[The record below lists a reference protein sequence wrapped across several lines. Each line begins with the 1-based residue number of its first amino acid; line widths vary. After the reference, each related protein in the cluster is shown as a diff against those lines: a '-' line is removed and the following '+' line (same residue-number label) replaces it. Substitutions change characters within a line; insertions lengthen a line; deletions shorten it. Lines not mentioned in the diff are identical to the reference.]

1 MADVSSP
8 DDSDPNSLA
17 SRCERWVAAAVN
29 ATAETASACPCDAD
43 ANASGQPAA
52 CVSLVAPS
60 AEYADANAPAW
71 WSSLFVTVLGVG
83 FFAFVAMMFARYVS
97 YHQALRSE
105 FTTRRLLELL
115 DENGKRAYV
124 GVLLPSG
131 EAAAAKRL
139 PDDEQTPG
147 PDGQPPA
154 FAGED
159 DAPGVGLLLGIEY
172 GVRMP
177 SDATDAQ
184 RERARRMF
192 RFAPAYT
199 TLDMERLLVARLREE
214 QEGRRDSLYR
224 LREEQVREQER
235 IWRQIQAQNG
245 RAREGGEGARGD
257 WAV

>member
-1 MADVSSP
+1 M
-8 DDSDPNSLA
+8 
-17 SRCERWVAAAVN
+17 N

-43 ANASGQPAA
+43 SDASGQPAA

-71 WSSLFVTVLGVG
+71 WSSFFVTVLGVG
-83 FFAFVAMMFARYVS
+83 LFAFVAKMLARYFS
-97 YHQALRSE
+97 YFQARRSE
-105 FTTRRLLELL
+105 ITTRRLLELL
-115 DENGKRAYV
+115 DKSGKRAYV

-147 PDGQPPA
+147 PDGQPPK

-159 DAPGVGLLLGIEY
+159 DAPGVGLLLGIERD
-172 GVRMP
+172 VRMP

-199 TLDMERLLVARLREE
+199 TLNMERLLVERLREE
-214 QEGRRDSLYR
+214 QEGRRDSLDR

-235 IWRQIQAQNG
+235 IWRQIQAENG
-245 RAREGGEGARGD
+245 RAREGGESARGD
-257 WAV
+257 SAV

>member
-1 MADVSSP
+1 M
-8 DDSDPNSLA
+8 
-17 SRCERWVAAAVN
+17 N

-43 ANASGQPAA
+43 ADASGQPAA

-71 WSSLFVTVLGVG
+71 WSSFFVTVLGVG
-83 FFAFVAMMFARYVS
+83 LFAFVAKMLARYVS
-97 YHQALRSE
+97 YFQARRSE
-105 FTTRRLLELL
+105 ITTRRLLELL
-115 DENGKRAYV
+115 DKSGKRAYV

-147 PDGQPPA
+147 PDGQPPK

-159 DAPGVGLLLGIEY
+159 DAPGVGLLLGIECDM
-172 GVRMP
+172 RMP

-199 TLDMERLLVARLREE
+199 TLNMERLLVERLREE
-214 QEGRRDSLYR
+214 QEGRRDSLDR

-235 IWRQIQAQNG
+235 IWRQIQAENG
-245 RAREGGEGARGD
+245 RAREGGESARGD
-257 WAV
+257 SAV

>member
-1 MADVSSP
+1 M
-8 DDSDPNSLA
+8 
-17 SRCERWVAAAVN
+17 N

-43 ANASGQPAA
+43 ADASGQPAA

-71 WSSLFVTVLGVG
+71 WSSFFVTVLGVG
-83 FFAFVAMMFARYVS
+83 LFAFVAKMLARYFS
-97 YHQALRSE
+97 YFQARRSE
-105 FTTRRLLELL
+105 ITTRRLLELL
-115 DENGKRAYV
+115 DKSGKRAYV

-147 PDGQPPA
+147 PDGQPPK

-159 DAPGVGLLLGIEY
+159 DAPGVGLLLGIERD
-172 GVRMP
+172 VRMP

-199 TLDMERLLVARLREE
+199 TLNMERLLVERLREE
-214 QEGRRDSLYR
+214 QEGRRDSLDR

-235 IWRQIQAQNG
+235 IWRQIQAENG
-245 RAREGGEGARGD
+245 RAREGGESARGD
-257 WAV
+257 SAV

>member
-1 MADVSSP
+1 M
-8 DDSDPNSLA
+8 
-17 SRCERWVAAAVN
+17 N

-43 ANASGQPAA
+43 ADASGQPAA

-71 WSSLFVTVLGVG
+71 WSSFFVTVLGVG
-83 FFAFVAMMFARYVS
+83 LFAFVAKMLARYVS
-97 YHQALRSE
+97 YFQARRSE
-105 FTTRRLLELL
+105 ITTRRLLELL
-115 DENGKRAYV
+115 DKSGKRTYV

-147 PDGQPPA
+147 PDGQPPK

-159 DAPGVGLLLGIEY
+159 DAPGVGLLLGIECDM
-172 GVRMP
+172 RMP

-199 TLDMERLLVARLREE
+199 TLNMERLLVERLREE
-214 QEGRRDSLYR
+214 QEGRRDSLDR

-235 IWRQIQAQNG
+235 IWRQIQAENG
-245 RAREGGEGARGD
+245 RAREGGESARGD
-257 WAV
+257 SAV

>member
-1 MADVSSP
+1 M
-8 DDSDPNSLA
+8 
-17 SRCERWVAAAVN
+17 N

-43 ANASGQPAA
+43 ADASGQPAA

-71 WSSLFVTVLGVG
+71 WSSFFVTVLGVG
-83 FFAFVAMMFARYVS
+83 LFAFVAKMLARYVS
-97 YHQALRSE
+97 YFQARRSE
-105 FTTRRLLELL
+105 ITTRRLLELL
-115 DENGKRAYV
+115 DKSGKRTYV

-147 PDGQPPA
+147 PDGQPPK

-159 DAPGVGLLLGIEY
+159 DAPGVGLLLGIECD
-172 GVRMP
+172 VRMP

-199 TLDMERLLVARLREE
+199 TLNMERLLVERLREE
-214 QEGRRDSLYR
+214 QEGRRDSLDR

-235 IWRQIQAQNG
+235 IWRQIQAENG
-245 RAREGGEGARGD
+245 RAREGGESARGD
-257 WAV
+257 SAV

>member
-1 MADVSSP
+1 M
-8 DDSDPNSLA
+8 A
-17 SRCERWVAAAVN
+17 SRCSVGRRRGERHRG
-29 ATAETASACPCDAD
+29 TASACPCDAD
-43 ANASGQPAA
+43 ADASGQPAA

-71 WSSLFVTVLGVG
+71 WSSFFVTVLGVG
-83 FFAFVAMMFARYVS
+83 LFAFVAKMLARYFS
-97 YHQALRSE
+97 YFQARRSE
-105 FTTRRLLELL
+105 ITTRRLLELL
-115 DENGKRAYV
+115 DKSGKRAYV

-147 PDGQPPA
+147 PDGQPPV
-154 FAGED
+154 AGED
-159 DAPGVGLLLGIEY
+159 DAPGVGLLLGIERD
-172 GVRMP
+172 VRMP

-199 TLDMERLLVARLREE
+199 TLNMERLLVERLREE
-214 QEGRRDSLYR
+214 QEGRRDSLDR

-235 IWRQIQAQNG
+235 IWRQIQAENG
-245 RAREGGEGARGD
+245 RAREGGESARGD
-257 WAV
+257 SAV